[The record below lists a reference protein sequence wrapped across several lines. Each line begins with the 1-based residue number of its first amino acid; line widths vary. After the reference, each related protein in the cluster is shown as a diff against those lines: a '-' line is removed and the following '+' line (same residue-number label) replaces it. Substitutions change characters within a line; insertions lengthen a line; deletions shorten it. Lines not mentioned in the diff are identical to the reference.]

1 MSLTQPASVPSATR
15 PSLLDRTCRNLLRR
29 RLAGIGHGVIEL
41 EDDGGIERFGRTTAA
56 CPLTAR
62 LRVLD
67 TRFYRGAVLGGSVG
81 GGRAYVDGYWQAD
94 DLPRLLRILAI
105 NIGTWNDTERWQE
118 RLLRPVSAALRYLRD
133 NSLAGSRRNIA
144 AHYDLGN
151 ELFALFLDR
160 DLQYSSA
167 VFEHPGMSLEDAQRA
182 KLDLICRKLGLKPG
196 DHLLEIGTGWGGL
209 ALHAARE
216 YGCRV
221 TTTTISRE
229 QHALASQRVQDAG
242 LGERITLLCQDYRR
256 LTGQYDK
263 LVSVEMIEAVGHRRH
278 AEFFS
283 RCNRLLKP
291 DGLMLLQAITIA
303 EQRHDA
309 AARQQDFIQRHVFPG
324 GSLPSVSRLA
334 KLAKHRTDMQVS
346 HVEDLAPHYA
356 LTLRHWRQRF
366 LAQLPQVRAL
376 GYPPRFLRLWEFYL
390 AYCEAGFAE
399 RATGVVQMVLG
410 KPMARPGLA
419 V

>member
-1 MSLTQPASVPSATR
+1 MSLTEPASATSAAR
-15 PSLLDRTCRNLLRR
+15 APVLDRLLRAALHR
-29 RLAGIGHGVIEL
+29 RLASLEHGVIEL
-41 EDDGGIERFGRTTAA
+41 EDGRGVERFGRTSAA
-56 CPLTAR
+56 CSLTAR

-67 TRFYRGAVLGGSVG
+67 RRFYRAVVLGGSVG

-94 DLPRLLRILAI
+94 DLTRLLRILAL
-105 NIGTWNDTERWQE
+105 NIGPWNAAERWHA
-118 RLLRPVSAALRYLRD
+118 RLLRPVDAALRYLRD
-133 NSLAGSRRNIA
+133 NSLAGSRRNVA

-151 ELFALFLDR
+151 ALFALFLDR
-160 DLQYSSA
+160 DMQYSSA
-167 VFEHPGMSLEDAQRA
+167 FFEHPAQGLEEAQRA
-182 KLDLICRKLGLKPG
+182 KLDLICRKLDLKPT

-209 ALHAARE
+209 ALHAARQ

-221 TTTTISRE
+221 TSTTLSRE
-229 QHALASQRVQDAG
+229 QHALASQRVQEAG
-242 LGERITLLCQDYRR
+242 LGARITLLCADYRR
-256 LTGQYDK
+256 LEGQYDK

-278 AEFFS
+278 AEFFA

-291 DGLMLLQAITIA
+291 DGQMLLQAITIA

-334 KLAKHRTDMQVS
+334 TLAKHRTDMQI
-346 HVEDLAPHYA
+346 HRIEDLAPHYE

-366 LAQLPQVRAL
+366 LAQRAQVQAL

-390 AYCEAGFAE
+390 CYCEAGFAE
-399 RATGVVQMVLG
+399 RATGVVQMVLS
-410 KPMARPGLA
+410 KPLARPGLA